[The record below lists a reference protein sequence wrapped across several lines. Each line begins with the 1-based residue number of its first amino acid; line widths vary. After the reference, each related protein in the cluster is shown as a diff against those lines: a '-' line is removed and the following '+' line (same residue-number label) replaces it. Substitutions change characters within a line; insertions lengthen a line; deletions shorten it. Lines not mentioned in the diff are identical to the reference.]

1 LKVGLTSL
9 VLSVMSNW
17 LSSIRGSQSSFYH
30 HTSKAL
36 TLARVEAMAFGLL
49 IITTET
55 EDSEVVR
62 GVSIIKPGDVDG
74 LVRALNGLMGD
85 GSLRRKLGEET
96 LARARSLMWKD
107 TCRQIMKLALDAS
120 DKLKGRR

>member
-1 LKVGLTSL
+1 
-9 VLSVMSNW
+9 MSNW

-120 DKLKGRR
+120 DKLKGHR

>member
-1 LKVGLTSL
+1 MKVGLTSL
-9 VLSVMSNW
+9 ALSVMSNW

-96 LARARSLMWKD
+96 LARVRSLMRKD